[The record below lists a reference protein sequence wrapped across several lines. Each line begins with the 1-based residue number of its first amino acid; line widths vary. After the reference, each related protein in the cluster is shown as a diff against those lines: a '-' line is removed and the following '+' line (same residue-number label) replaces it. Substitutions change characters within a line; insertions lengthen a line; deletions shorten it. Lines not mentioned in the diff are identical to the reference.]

1 MNILLLTTHFNVG
14 GISKYLVNLSRGL
27 IQKGHNV
34 VIASS
39 PGDFI
44 STLDKRVSFFPLNI
58 KTKSELSP
66 KIFLA
71 FPELIKLVRQ
81 RKIEII
87 HAQTRVSQV
96 LAFYLSK
103 VSGIPYLS
111 TSHGFFKPR
120 LGRRLFP
127 CWGERVIAIS
137 QPVKEHLIRD
147 FKTEPFKIVLIPNGV
162 RIKDDLSLPDF
173 RVGRRKYGLKEEV
186 DVIGFMG
193 RLSPVKGIK
202 YLIMAMSHVLKTKP
216 NAQLIIVGEGKIK
229 QELKNLTK
237 ELGIVNSVFF
247 LGTIA
252 NTDEVF
258 SLIDIFALPSL
269 QEGLG
274 LSLLEAMAMAKPVIG
289 SEVGG
294 ILDVIQK
301 EENGLLVS
309 PGDAREL
316 SKAIIELLDNKE
328 KAREMGKKARETVRE
343 KFSLERMVEDTE
355 KVYEGIRLFH
365 AHVTL
370 DKKVEKYNYGN

>member
-44 STLDKRVSFFPLNI
+44 SALDKRVSFFSLNI

-120 LGRRLFP
+120 LGRKLFP

-147 FKTEPFKIVLIPNGV
+147 FKIEPFKIVLIPNGV
-162 RIKDDLSLPDF
+162 RIKDDSLADF
-173 RVGRRKYGLKEEV
+173 RVGRRKYGLKEEG

-202 YLIMAMSHVLKTKP
+202 YLIMAMSYILKTKP
-216 NAQLIIVGEGKIK
+216 DAQLIIVGEGKIK

-237 ELGIVNSVFF
+237 ELGIANRVFF

-258 SLIDIFALPSL
+258 SLIDIFVLPSL

-294 ILDVIQK
+294 VLDVIQK
-301 EENGLLVS
+301 GENGLLVS

-328 KAREMGKKARETVRE
+328 KAREMGRKARETVRE

-355 KVYEGIRLFH
+355 KVYEGIRLSQACH
-365 AHVTL
+365 A
-370 DKKVEKYNYGN
+370 KQKG